1 MQTRNCV
8 SQIPKFLR
16 TFAVYRYTKTLPVI
30 KYSANPRAMRQLLTN
45 GNSDKGT
52 TPKKKKRSAS
62 KSAVEKEKRKKSSDR
77 STEKAKNKERRSS
90 GSKADKSAKKRR
102 KEFEKS
108 LENLIPK
115 IKKEKVLD
123 GDSAPIVNANNV
135 DEKSPNSEEYQ
146 SNWDNWDSWDA
157 TDEMTG
163 SSMENL
169 LPLGT
174 IPLQLNVP
182 KQDRTTLFINDNNIK
197 STEEFNQTTPRMN
210 RCDPVVE
217 TPIILDF
224 SVVKCQ
230 RTDVEDLEN
239 GELSKVFMS
248 TASKLSSDNA
258 LDKYISP
265 IEPIKKKNDPPK
277 LNQQPIA
284 QLYDEYE
291 QFIMSCMPASDEN
304 NHSNGD
310 KSSVASS
317 LFDETVTSNDGDEEL
332 EALKISLEKKLHEIE
347 HTDSEDAA
355 KLKVSDQSMQSVKII
370 SPKPSSVITKESSD
384 SSSSSSSS
392 SSSDSSSS
400 STSSPSHKKQ
410 RKKKSRKQNAT
421 SKVMLN
427 INDNIFNLKT
437 GIEDDELSDNE
448 LLSKV
453 EQLKQQFSEKRKAL
467 ANKRKLVT
475 NDFEGP
481 DSVNKSDVTDT
492 LLVSSEKRSAI
503 SLKIGSNK
511 PNSIMKLVM
520 LDDDDFTEK
529 LLLEVT
535 PNALARS
542 KETNKLLIERVIEPE
557 VGLVSSSNSN
567 SLASEIINTKVS
579 RIGMLPNNPLVS
591 DIFPKAKMSVPIE
604 HAVVKIT
611 LNESV
616 PIDTS
621 EMKNYLNNAASHFD
635 SSDSIASKT
644 SGSIDSNMSCDSSS
658 AVTRK
663 VSPIRQSTPSTRSD
677 KRDSC
682 DLNSKNRPLSPYHR
696 SRTKDFKE
704 SSKRHFSPPPYRH
717 RSPRPRKRSSHRSPS
732 PIRKRSRG
740 SPRRS
745 RSPRKS
751 PRRLSPRRSI
761 RRSLSPR
768 PKRTVTPIR
777 GRPRTP
783 PMPEKHTNRKW
794 EPPHSDYKSGVK
806 DVLASDNN
814 VPQPICRLEST
825 HSTPWPDQGNSA
837 FAQYDY
843 QHIHPL
849 SPKRSLDDR
858 IAHTFNHADQSYDFH
873 QASGPYMG
881 HFQYST
887 ENTSKIPV
895 LNSQENYYFQPH
907 LPSQNMQ
914 ALPQQPLPP
923 QHISR
928 QHVPPLHVQHMAPN
942 QLSPQPLSAQRAPPQ
957 QRTFPNLIEIRQ
969 SNVNV
974 EPTPFVVKGNVLEIV
989 PKTEVVV
996 IEPLVD
1002 PASIKVEDESYY
1014 DVKQEVKIELTEEEI
1029 ERREI
1034 KKAEMKLKR
1043 KQERD
1048 KRQLERFMRKE
1059 KLKLEIKHLM
1069 EVGVHTADIKK
1080 ATYNPNA
1087 IGGKSIL
1094 RINTSR

>member
-1 MQTRNCV
+1 
-8 SQIPKFLR
+8 
-16 TFAVYRYTKTLPVI
+16 
-30 KYSANPRAMRQLLTN
+30 MRQLLTN
-45 GNSDKGT
+45 GITDKDT
-52 TPKKKKRSAS
+52 APKKKKRSSS
-62 KSAVEKEKRKKSSDR
+62 KSTVEKEKRKKSSDR
-77 STEKAKNKERRSS
+77 STEKVKIKERRRS

-102 KEFEKS
+102 KETEKS
-108 LENLIPK
+108 LDNLTPK
-115 IKKEKVLD
+115 IKKEAGLEDDFASKV
-123 GDSAPIVNANNV
+123 IANDAN
-135 DEKSPNSEEYQ
+135 EKSPNSGKYQ
-146 SNWDNWDSWDA
+146 SNWDNWDGWDA
-157 TDEMTG
+157 RDETTAC
-163 SSMENL
+163 SMENL
-169 LPLGT
+169 LPLDT

-182 KQDRTTLFINDNNIK
+182 KQDRTTLFINECNTTI
-197 STEEFNQTTPRMN
+197 SQEFNQTTPRMN
-210 RCDPVVE
+210 RCDPAVE
-217 TPIILDF
+217 TPLILDF
-224 SVVKCQ
+224 PAVKCQ
-230 RTDVEDLEN
+230 RSDLDELEN
-239 GELSKVFMS
+239 GQLSKVFTES
-248 TASKLSSDNA
+248 ATKLGSDNV
-258 LDKYISP
+258 LDKYITP
-265 IEPIKKKNDPPK
+265 IEPRKKKNEQPK
-277 LNQQPIA
+277 SNHQPIA

-291 QFIMSCMPASDEN
+291 QFIMSCMPVAEEN

-310 KSSVASS
+310 KSSVSSS
-317 LFDETVTSNDGDEEL
+317 LYDDTVTSNDGDEEL
-332 EALKISLEKKLHEIE
+332 EALKMSLEKKLHEIE
-347 HTDSEDAA
+347 HADSEDAT
-355 KLKVSDQSMQSVKII
+355 KVTVSDQSMQQSVKIC
-370 SPKPSSVITKESSD
+370 SPKPSSVETKESSG

-400 STSSPSHKKQ
+400 SSSSTSHKKL
-410 RKKKSRKQNAT
+410 RKKKSEKQNAQ
-421 SKVMLN
+421 SKMTIN
-427 INDNIFNLKT
+427 INDNIFDLKT
-437 GIEDDELSDNE
+437 GIDDDELSDNE

-467 ANKRKLVT
+467 ADKRKLVT
-475 NDFEGP
+475 NEGA
-481 DSVNKSDVTDT
+481 DSAIKSDANDS
-492 LLVSSEKRSAI
+492 LLISSEKRSAI
-503 SLKIGSNK
+503 SLKIGGNK
-511 PNSIMKLVM
+511 QNSIMKPVM

-535 PNALARS
+535 PNTLARS

-557 VGLVSSSNSN
+557 VGFVSSSNIN

-579 RIGMLPNNPLVS
+579 RIGVLPKIAFVS
-591 DIFPKAKMSVPIE
+591 DIFPKSKTLVPIE
-604 HAVVKIT
+604 NAVVKIT
-611 LNESV
+611 LNESL

-644 SGSIDSNMSCDSSS
+644 SGSIDSNMSCESST
-658 AVTRK
+658 AIIRK
-663 VSPIRQSTPSTRSD
+663 VSPIRQTTPSSRSD

-682 DLNSKNRPLSPYHR
+682 DFNSKSRPLSPYHR
-696 SRTKDFKE
+696 SRTKE
-704 SSKRHFSPPPYRH
+704 SSKRHLSPLPFRH

-751 PRRLSPRRSI
+751 PRRLSPRR
-761 RRSLSPR
+761 RSLSPR
-768 PKRTVTPIR
+768 PKRNVSPIR

-794 EPPHSDYKSGVK
+794 EPPHIDYKSSVK
-806 DVLASDNN
+806 NALACDNN
-814 VPQPICRLEST
+814 VPQPICRLESN
-825 HSTPWPDQGNSA
+825 HSTQWPDEGNSA

-843 QHIHPL
+843 QHMHPL

-858 IAHTFNHADQSYDFH
+858 IAHSFNHSDQSYDFH

-881 HFQYST
+881 HFQYSA

-895 LNSQENYYFQPH
+895 LNSQDNYYFQPH
-907 LPSQNMQ
+907 LPQQNV
-914 ALPQQPLPP
+914 QPLPP
-923 QHISR
+923 QALPPQHILR
-928 QHVPPLHVQHMAPN
+928 QHVPPVHAQHLIPN
-942 QLSPQPLSAQRAPPQ
+942 QLSPQPLAVPRVPPPSQPQ

-969 SNVNV
+969 SNVTV

-989 PKTEVVV
+989 PKTEAVLVA
-996 IEPLVD
+996 EPLID
-1002 PASIKVEDESYY
+1002 SAAIKVEDENYY
-1014 DVKQEVKIELTEEEI
+1014 EVKQEVKAELTEEEI

-1048 KRQLERFMRKE
+1048 KRHLERFMRKE